1 MRILSLRFNNLN
13 SLKGEWKVDFSK
25 APFAD
30 NGLFAITGPT
40 GAGKTTLLD
49 AICVALYHRT
59 PRLDTLSTSSNEIMT
74 RGEAECSAEVE
85 FEVKGM
91 AYRAFWSM
99 RRSRG
104 KADGNLQPAVV
115 ELAEVESGKVLAT
128 QIKKK
133 SDLIEQI
140 TGLDFARFTK
150 SMMLSQGQFAAF
162 LNAKEGERAELLEEL
177 TGTEIYGRIS
187 ERVHQHFAAAK
198 TQLQTMQAKADG
210 VILLTEKQLTEIE
223 TELAALTQSQSTHKS
238 QQTQLQE
245 QLKWW
250 RDHANLMAENS
261 QAKQA
266 ITQAETELEQAKP
279 QLEQLRLSQPAEAL
293 RAPFQLWQ
301 EAQQQRDKAALQL
314 PDIEKKSKQSERQCG
329 EVKQQLALAEQTLTS
344 QKQAH
349 QHLTELIE
357 KVLPIDSEVRS
368 LQEQANKQQS
378 ELSTQ
383 LAKQQEL
390 QQSLTSSALQIEQN
404 KQQQKTHQSYLSEHE
419 QDKQLSA
426 NLGQWRSEYT
436 HIEAEQKQ
444 LKQAEQE
451 RINLQAQAKTIE
463 QSLVTIQAES
473 EQQTR
478 QHSELNGELTTANT
492 ALADKLDGKTLET
505 LEQQLQAIN
514 VLQSQSHQWANWQLQ
529 WAGHQSETDN
539 VNAQIADL
547 VKQTESLTKEQQS
560 LRELYVTQNQ
570 LYKSTSL
577 LLGQEEHLAHFRATL
592 EHGEDCPLCGS
603 TEHPKLAEYKAL
615 DVPQALRDKAEQEAL
630 LEQTKLR
637 GEQVSAELAAKLRH
651 LDEQKQK
658 LVTIEQAK
666 NTLEQQWLAEPNLPA
681 DLAISQPQ
689 SIATWQQELNE
700 QLQHEQMAVQGVK
713 DQQNL
718 CRALE
723 QKLQQALVLLNSQ
736 QTELKLAQQQQ
747 VNVLEQVEIKTA
759 ALAKQNQTI
768 ETQLAALK
776 SSLEQQGVDWPQQEF
791 TQWLSGKQ
799 QAMQAYQQATELLQT
814 SIQNLSLLEQGFAQQ
829 QTQCQ
834 ESEQSIVVLQQGLA
848 ALNQQLVEKQQT
860 RRQLFE
866 DKDPAIER
874 SQSQTTL
881 TEVETAYKEV
891 VSTYQSLQSE
901 QAKDLANLTSLNA
914 QIVELTKIEQER
926 NQQWQQLLIDSPF
939 VSLDVFKAALL
950 APELK
955 EQLEQLKQTLNSA
968 LERQQTLLASGEQKL
983 TQLCLHPQ
991 AQDWLDIP
999 EESVVNQ
1006 LTEVTSN
1013 YERGAQ
1019 KQGELNN
1026 QIQSDK
1032 QHRQSQQA
1040 LFDEIAIYQ
1049 KEYDDIAYL
1058 HGLIGSQK
1066 GDKFRKFAQGLTL
1079 DNLIYLANNQLDR
1092 LHGRYQLKRKPG
1104 EGLELMVLDT
1114 WQGDSER
1121 DTKTLS
1127 GGESF
1132 LVSLALALAL
1142 SDLVSHKTSID
1153 SLFLDE
1159 GFGTLD
1165 AETLDMALDA
1175 LDNLNASGKTIGVI
1189 SHIEAMKERIP
1200 VQLKVHKKSG
1210 LGLSELD
1217 SKFRV

>member
-13 SLKGEWKVDFSK
+13 SLKGEWKVDFTQ
-25 APFAD
+25 APFVD

-85 FEVKGM
+85 FEVKGI

-115 ELAEVESGKVLAT
+115 ELAEVETGKVLAT

-133 SDLIEQI
+133 SDLIEQV

-210 VILLTEKQLTEIE
+210 VILLSEEQLAEIE
-223 TELAALTQSQSTHKS
+223 TELAALTASQAVHKG

-250 RDHANLMAENS
+250 RDHAMLVVESS

-266 ITQAETELEQAKP
+266 IGNAEADLEQAKP

-301 EAQQQRDKAALQL
+301 ETLQQRDKSTDQL
-314 PDIEKKSKQSERQCG
+314 APAEHQSTQSERQCA
-329 EVKQQLALAEQTLTS
+329 EVKQQLELAEQNVAK
-344 QKQAH
+344 QKSAH
-349 QHLTELIE
+349 QHLTERIE
-357 KVLPIDSEVRS
+357 KVLPLDSEIRS
-368 LQEQANKQQS
+368 VQEQSNKQKS

-383 LAKQQEL
+383 LHKQQEQKQL
-390 QQSLTSSALQIEQN
+390 LANNAVKIEQN
-404 KQQQKTHQSYLSEHE
+404 KQQQQTHQRFLSEHE
-419 QDKQLSA
+419 QDKQLSG

-436 HIEAEQKQ
+436 YIEAER
-444 LKQAEQE
+444 KQAKQGKQE
-451 RINLQAQAKTIE
+451 LTNFQTQAQTLAQSLVNLQAECDKQN
-463 QSLVTIQAES
+463 
-473 EQQTR
+473 
-478 QHSELNGELTTANT
+478 LNSDQLNKELTTAQAT
-492 ALADKLDGKTLET
+492 LADKQNGKTLED
-505 LEQQLQAIN
+505 LEQQQQTVNAL
-514 VLQSQSHQWANWQLQ
+514 LGQSHQWSNWQQQ
-529 WAGHQSETDN
+529 WASHFEEAKTITVHVTQLEQQTD
-539 VNAQIADL
+539 IL
-547 VKQTESLTKEQQS
+547 LKEQQS
-560 LRELYVTQNQ
+560 LRDLYVAQNQ
-570 LYKSTSL
+570 LCKSTSL
-577 LLGQEEHLAHFRATL
+577 LLGQEEHLAHFRTTL
-592 EHGEDCPLCGS
+592 EKGDDCPLCGS
-603 TEHPKLAEYKAL
+603 TEHPKLEQYKAL
-615 DVPQALRDKAEQEAL
+615 DVPQTLRDKAEQEAL
-630 LEQTKLR
+630 LEQTKQR
-637 GEQVSAELAAKLRH
+637 GEQVSADLAVKQRH
-651 LDEQKQK
+651 LEDQKQK
-658 LVTIEQAK
+658 RVSIEQAK
-666 NTLEQQWLAEPNLPA
+666 QSLEQQWQAEPNLPA
-681 DLAISQPQ
+681 ELDITQPQ
-689 SIATWQQELNE
+689 SVATWQQALNE
-700 QLQHEQMAVQGVK
+700 QGQNDQRVIRNIK

-718 CRALE
+718 CRGLE
-723 QKLQQALVLLNSQ
+723 QKAQQALVVLSSQ

-747 VNVLEQVEIKTA
+747 VNVFEQTEAKSLV
-759 ALAKQNQTI
+759 LAKQDQALDAK
-768 ETQLAALK
+768 LAELK
-776 SSLEQQGVDWPQQEF
+776 SSLSQQGVDWPEQEF
-791 TQWLSGKQ
+791 TQWLADKQ
-799 QAMQAYQQATELLQT
+799 QAMQAYQSATELLQT
-814 SIQNLSLLEQGFAQQ
+814 CIQNLSLLEQSSAQQ
-829 QTQCQ
+829 QAQCQ
-834 ESEQSIVVLQQGLA
+834 ELEHRVAVLQQGLE
-848 ALNQQLVEKQQT
+848 ALNEQLAQKQAM
-860 RRQLFE
+860 RHQLFE

-881 TEVETAYKEV
+881 NEAEGALSEI
-891 VSTYQSLQSE
+891 VSTYQNVQST
-901 QAKDLANLTSLNA
+901 QAKDVANLASLKA
-914 QIVELTKIEQER
+914 QILELTEKER
-926 NQQWQQLLIDSPF
+926 QRNHEWTQLLTDSPF
-939 VSLDVFKAALL
+939 VNLDVFRAALL
-950 APELK
+950 TPDLK
-955 EQLEQLKQTLNSA
+955 EQLAQLKQTLNSA

-983 TQLCLHPQ
+983 AQLCLHPK
-991 AQDWLDIP
+991 AQDWQDVA
-999 EESVVNQ
+999 EESVVAQ
-1006 LTEVTSN
+1006 LTDVTSN
-1013 YERGAQ
+1013 YEHGAH

-1032 QHRQSQQA
+1032 QYRQSQQA
-1040 LFDEIAIYQ
+1040 LFDEIAVYQ

-1092 LHGRYQLKRKPG
+1092 LHGRYQLKRKQG

>member
-13 SLKGEWKVDFSK
+13 SLKGEWKVDFTQ

-85 FEVKGM
+85 FEVKGT

-115 ELAEVESGKVLAT
+115 ELAEVETGKVLAT

-133 SDLIEQI
+133 SDLIEQV

-210 VILLTEKQLTEIE
+210 VILLSEEQITDIE
-223 TELAALTQSQSTHKS
+223 TELIALSASQNLHKG

-250 RDHANLMAENS
+250 RDHALLLVENA

-266 ITQAETELEQAKP
+266 IGIAEADLEQAKP
-279 QLEQLRLSQPAEAL
+279 ELEQLRLSQPAEAL
-293 RAPFQLWQ
+293 RAPYQLWQ
-301 EAQQQRDKAALQL
+301 ETLQQRDNAVEQL
-314 PDIEKKSKQSERQCG
+314 APAEHKSKQSERKCG
-329 EVKQQLALAEQTLTS
+329 EIKTQLELAEQTVS
-344 QKQAH
+344 NQKTAH

-357 KVLPIDSEVRS
+357 KVLPLDSEIRSVR
-368 LQEQANKQQS
+368 EQSDTQKS

-383 LAKQQEL
+383 LNKQQEL
-390 QQSLTSSALQIEQN
+390 KQRLASSTTQIEQN
-404 KQQQKTHQSYLSEHE
+404 KQQQKMHQSFLSDHA
-419 QDKQLSA
+419 QDKQLSG
-426 NLGQWRSEYT
+426 NLGQWRSEYR
-436 HIEAEQKQ
+436 HIEAERDLVTQE
-444 LKQAEQE
+444 KQALT
-451 RINLQAQAKTIE
+451 NLQTQAQTIA
-463 QSLVTIQAES
+463 QSLVNLQS
-473 EQQTR
+473 ECDKQT
-478 QHSELNGELTTANT
+478 LNHDQLSKELTTAQT
-492 ALADKLDGKTLET
+492 TLAEKLKGGSLEI
-505 LEQQLQAIN
+505 LEQQQQALN
-514 VLQSQSHQWANWQLQ
+514 TLLSQSHQWGNWQQQ
-529 WAGHQSETDN
+529 WASHLGEANTVTLH
-539 VNAQIADL
+539 IAELDQ
-547 VKQTESLTKEQQS
+547 QTGTLLKEQQS

-570 LYKSTSL
+570 LCKNTAL
-577 LLGQEEHLAHFRATL
+577 LLGQEEHLAHFRASL
-592 EHGEDCPLCGS
+592 EHGDDCPLCGS

-615 DVPQALRDKAEQEAL
+615 DVPQTLRDKAEQEAL

-637 GEQVSAELAAKLRH
+637 GEQVSADLVVKQRH
-651 LDEQKQK
+651 WEEQKQK
-658 LVTIEQAK
+658 LVSLEQAK
-666 NTLEQQWLAEPNLPA
+666 QSLEQQWQAEPNLPA
-681 DLAISQPQ
+681 DLDIAQPQ
-689 SIATWQQELNE
+689 SIATWQQAQNE
-700 QLQHEQMAVQGVK
+700 QQQREQLAVQNIK
-713 DQQNL
+713 DQQSL
-718 CRALE
+718 CRGLE
-723 QKLQQALVLLNSQ
+723 QKAQQAHVLLSTQ

-747 VNVLEQVEIKTA
+747 MNVSEQTQAKSLALVKQEQALELK
-759 ALAKQNQTI
+759 LA
-768 ETQLAALK
+768 ELK
-776 SSLEQQGVDWPQQEF
+776 SSLNQSGVDWPEQAF
-791 TQWLSGKQ
+791 TQWLADKQ
-799 QAMQAYQQATELLQT
+799 QAMQAYQQTTDLLQT
-814 SIQNLSLLEQGFAQQ
+814 CVQNLTLLEQSSAQQ
-829 QTQCQ
+829 QTQWQ
-834 ESEQSIVVLQQGLA
+834 ELEHKVGVQNQVLEGLTK
-848 ALNQQLVEKQQT
+848 QLKEKQQT
-860 RRQLFE
+860 RHQLFE
-866 DKDPAIER
+866 NKDPAIER

-881 TEVETAYKEV
+881 NEAEKVLSEI
-891 VSTYQSLQSE
+891 VSTYQNAQSLL
-901 QAKDLANLTSLNA
+901 AKDVANLASLNA
-914 QIVELTKIEQER
+914 QILDLTEKERERDQE
-926 NQQWQQLLIDSPF
+926 WTQLLTDSPF
-939 VSLDVFKAALL
+939 VNLDVFKAALL
-950 APELK
+950 TPELK
-955 EQLEQLKQTLNSA
+955 EQLEQRKQTLNSA

-983 TQLCLHPQ
+983 AQLCLHPN
-991 AQDWLDIP
+991 AQDWQDVP
-999 EESVVNQ
+999 EESVVAQ

-1013 YERGAQ
+1013 YEQGAH

-1040 LFDEIAIYQ
+1040 LFDEIALYQ

-1092 LHGRYQLKRKPG
+1092 LHGRYQLKRKQG

-1217 SKFRV
+1217 NKFRV